1 MAKKVVIN
9 GVTYD
14 DAAQV
19 NIPLADDEGVA
30 VFYDTTPSTAEPS
43 QVLQGKTAF
52 LDNGQIVGT
61 MRNNQDA
68 SGTISTP
75 EGSYTIPEGYHNGKG
90 TVKLSDEDA
99 AAIISG
105 NIKAGITVL
114 GVPGKATVVDT
125 DDADATAATI
135 AKGKTA
141 YVGGT
146 KITGKL
152 TTPVVSQDPTTKV
165 LTIE

>member
-1 MAKKVVIN
+1 MAKKVKIN

-19 NIPLADDEGVA
+19 NIPLADDDGVA
-30 VFYDTTPSTAEPS
+30 VYYDTTPSTAEPS

-52 LDNGQIVGT
+52 LDNGQVVGT

-68 SGTISTP
+68 GGTISTP
-75 EGSYTIPEGYHNGKG
+75 AGTYTIPEGYHNGKG
-90 TVKLSDEDA
+90 TVKLADEDA
-99 AAIISG
+99 AAITSA
-105 NIKAGITVL
+105 NVKAGVTIL

-125 DDADATAATI
+125 DDADATPATI

-141 YVGGT
+141 YVNGA

-152 TTPVVSQDPTTKV
+152 TSPVVSQDPATKV